1 MNRITRS
8 VADHMRIYLVRQ
20 AHSPYIYE
28 NEIRVGQLR
37 ADEQTV
43 LAERDAMPSCIQ
55 STKRNDEMSID
66 RFENYSGKSE
76 GDSPVLSE
84 SNSCNEQIQTLT
96 HTI

>member
-1 MNRITRS
+1 
-8 VADHMRIYLVRQ
+8 MRIYLVRQ

-76 GDSPVLSE
+76 CDSPVLSE